1 MKKVERLREIAVYRH
16 KYGTL
21 FDDEVVGPRGDHA
34 RYARW
39 HPAFPG
45 IVVVRIKNGRIG
57 LLKIFRYCIQQPS
70 LELPRG
76 LVDEGETPEQ
86 AATREMREEIGY
98 NAYDCRHLG
107 RIYAD
112 TGLISRHID
121 AFVCQAGEPSAKE
134 HDELESIAAE
144 MQWVTPEELREMIFG
159 DQVRCGIS
167 LAGLLRAQAAGA
179 FAGTAE
185 TSAG

>member
-1 MKKVERLREIAVYRH
+1 MKTVERLREIPVYRH

-21 FDDEVVGPRGDHA
+21 FDDEVIGPRGDHA

-39 HPAFPG
+39 HPNFPG
-45 IVVVRIKNGRIG
+45 IVVVPVKHGRIG

-70 LELPRG
+70 LEVPRG
-76 LVDEGETPEQ
+76 LVDAGETTEQ
-86 AATREMREEIGY
+86 AATREMREETGY
-98 NAYDCRHLG
+98 EAGSCRHLG
-107 RIYAD
+107 EIYAD

-121 AFVCQAGEPSAKE
+121 VFVCQAGERSEKV

-144 MQWVTPEELREMIFG
+144 VLWVTAEELREMISA

-167 LAGLLRAQAAGA
+167 LAALLRAQAAGA
-179 FAGTAE
+179 FAA
-185 TSAG
+185 A

>member
-1 MKKVERLREIAVYRH
+1 MKRVERLREIAVYRH

-39 HPAFPG
+39 HPNFPG
-45 IVVVRIKNGRIG
+45 IVIVPIKHGRIG

-70 LELPRG
+70 LEVPRG
-76 LVDEGETPEQ
+76 LVDPGETPEQ

-98 NAYDCRHLG
+98 EAEHCRHLG
-107 RIYAD
+107 QIFAD

-121 AFVCQAGEPSAKE
+121 VFVCQAGEPSAKE

-144 MQWVTPEELREMIFG
+144 VQWVTPEELRDMIAA

-167 LAGLLRAQAAGA
+167 LAALLRAQAAGA
-179 FAGTAE
+179 FAATE